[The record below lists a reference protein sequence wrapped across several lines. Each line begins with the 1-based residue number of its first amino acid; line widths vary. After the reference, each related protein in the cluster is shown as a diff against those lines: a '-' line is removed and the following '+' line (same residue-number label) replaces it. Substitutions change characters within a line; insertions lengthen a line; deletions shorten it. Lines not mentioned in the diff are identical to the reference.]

1 MQCFNEYAVLGL
13 FFFHFY
19 TTFDHS
25 DYSTFQ
31 VRCPNISHRELQS
44 SMSELKP
51 VAQSKS
57 SNNNNDQRVMAWL
70 VATNSKCNVKPRRH
84 DMVKKIQRGM
94 KQGTVNGKP
103 RGGGDGLR
111 WTSPA
116 PRFLE
121 RLLWPLHP
129 LRSMTLGNGPA
140 VTIDYY

>member
-70 VATNSKCNVKPRRH
+70 VATNSKCDGSAQQKRQT
-84 DMVKKIQRGM
+84 KK
-94 KQGTVNGKP
+94 T
-103 RGGGDGLR
+103 
-111 WTSPA
+111 
-116 PRFLE
+116 
-121 RLLWPLHP
+121 
-129 LRSMTLGNGPA
+129 
-140 VTIDYY
+140 